1 MSDKYRALVGL
12 NYPPAKRAEA
22 GDVVSDLPERSIK
35 WLKKQGLIEPAGSP
49 SPAPAPSPETT
60 EDGDK

>member
-22 GDVVSDLPERSIK
+22 GDVVSDLPEKSIK
-35 WLKKQGLIEPAGSP
+35 WLLKAGKIEKAGSP
-49 SPAPAPSPETT
+49 PPPPADETK
-60 EDGDK
+60 DGDK

>member
-22 GDVVSDLPERSIK
+22 GDVVSDLPEKSIK
-35 WLKKQGLIEPAGSP
+35 WLIKAGKIEKLGSTPPPPAD
-49 SPAPAPSPETT
+49 ETK
-60 EDGDK
+60 DGDK

>member
-22 GDVVSDLPERSIK
+22 GDVVSDLPEKSIK
-35 WLKKQGLIEPAGSP
+35 WLIKAGKIEKVGSAPPPPPADK
-49 SPAPAPSPETT
+49 TK
-60 EDGDK
+60 DGDK